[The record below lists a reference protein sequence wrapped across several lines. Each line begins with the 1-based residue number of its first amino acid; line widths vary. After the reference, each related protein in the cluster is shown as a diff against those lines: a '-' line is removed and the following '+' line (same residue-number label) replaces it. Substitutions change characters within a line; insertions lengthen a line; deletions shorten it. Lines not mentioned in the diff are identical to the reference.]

1 MDKGGPGAPPAVI
14 VTPDAPILLNWVVPG
29 DDELDTAKALALR
42 CEAAAGILDL
52 VVP

>member
-1 MDKGGPGAPPAVI
+1 MI
-14 VTPDAPILLNWVVPG
+14 VTPDAPILHNWVNPG
-29 DDELDTAKALALR
+29 DDELDTANALVPR